1 MPQIESIFRKE
12 HRITCNCVIILEQV
26 LDCGCLIR
34 CIRYE
39 IVRIQLCFAM
49 LSRNC
54 VSAVLAKVIPS
65 VCERVSQHAVS
76 AGRIIERVRRSNAS
90 VCPAA
95 FINDVNRFSGMN
107 KASVLRPAS
116 EEVLRILFDQ
126 CLNR

>member
-26 LDCGCLIR
+26 LDCGCLVR
-34 CIRYE
+34 CIGHKV
-39 IVRIQLCFAM
+39 VRIQFCFAV

-54 VSAVLAKVIPS
+54 VSAVLAKIIPS

-76 AGRIIERVRRSNAS
+76 AGRIIERIRRSNAS
-90 VCPAA
+90 VCPAT
-95 FINDVNRFSGMN
+95 FIYDVDGFSGMN